1 MGHPVTTRFSLF
13 VAFAFIFVLILFNFA
28 SFRISPSATDSLQL
42 SSKSSTYDENTSI
55 RKGKCMVMC
64 VGNDAS
70 LIGGALY
77 IIQQLR
83 GSWKSLLPVSIYHCN
98 ELTAETQSMFGSF
111 ENVTVKNLCD
121 ENTPIDRKKKLRGW
135 FCKTMALVSS
145 ECQETIV
152 VDTDVLWFKD
162 PSQLFDAPGYLK
174 SGALFFR
181 DRFLHVSATEK
192 DGLEVATVSQFIE
205 SESKASIQ
213 INASIAKVLA
223 ESNGINFFWYHNLN
237 ATKSS
242 AIRHVQESSVI
253 VVDKGRLPKTMH
265 ILSRLL
271 HDFHLGNFLSHMYE
285 CLCLYL
291 SH

>member
-1 MGHPVTTRFSLF
+1 MGHPLITRFSLF
-13 VAFAFIFVLILFNFA
+13 VVFAFISALIFINFA
-28 SFRISPSATDSLQL
+28 SFSLDSNEAQSLQQL
-42 SSKSSTYDENTSI
+42 AISSKLDENTRI

-77 IIQQLR
+77 IIQELR
-83 GSWKSLLPVSIYHCN
+83 NNWKSQLPVSVNHCN
-98 ELTAETQSMFGSF
+98 ELSPLIQSLFTNF

-121 ENTPIDRKKKLRGW
+121 ENTPIDRRKRLRGW

-145 ECQETIV
+145 EYEETIV

-162 PSQLFDAPGYLK
+162 PSKLFNAPGYLK

-192 DGLEVATVSQFIE
+192 DGLEVDSVSQFIE
-205 SESKASIQ
+205 SESAASIKM
-213 INASIAKVLA
+213 NVTLAKELS
-223 ESNGINFFWYHNLN
+223 ESNGINFFWYHSFNS
-237 ATKSS
+237 TKSS

-253 VVDKGRLPKTMH
+253 VVDKSRLPKT
-265 ILSRLL
+265 IRTLSRLL
-271 HDFHLGNFLSHMYE
+271 QTFNLGNF
-285 CLCLYL
+285 
-291 SH
+291 